1 MIIKSATFV
10 CSNTNPA
17 KCPPPEKPEYAFIGR
32 SNVGKSTLINLLAG
46 RKGLAKI
53 SGSPGKTRTINH
65 FLINEVWYLVD
76 LPGYG
81 YARISKAERET
92 FPAFTTSYLK
102 KRENLMCL
110 FVLIDSRIKPQASDL
125 NFISFLGFERI
136 PFMLVFTKTDKLT
149 VNVLNKNLQEFR
161 KALQTE
167 WKELPGEFIT
177 SSVSG
182 KGREELLNF
191 IQQTNLLFNNP
202 GTIG

>member
-17 KCPPPEKPEYAFIGR
+17 KCPAPDKPEYAFIGR
-32 SNVGKSTLINLLAG
+32 SNVGKSSLINLLAG

-53 SGSPGKTRTINH
+53 SGHPGKTRTINH

-81 YARISKAERET
+81 YARISKTERET
-92 FPAFTTSYLK
+92 FPAFTKAYLK
-102 KRENLMCL
+102 NRENLMCL
-110 FVLIDSRIKPQASDL
+110 FVLIDSRLKPQASDL
-125 NFISFLGFERI
+125 NLISFLGSERI
-136 PFMLVFTKTDKLT
+136 SFMLVFTKADKLT
-149 VNVLNKNLQEFR
+149 VNVMNINLQAFR
-161 KALQTE
+161 KSLLVNWE
-167 WKELPGEFIT
+167 ELPGEFIT

-191 IQQTNLLFNNP
+191 IQQTNLLFNHP
-202 GTIG
+202 GIMG

>member
-17 KCPPPEKPEYAFIGR
+17 KCPAPDKPEYAFIGR
-32 SNVGKSTLINLLAG
+32 SNVGKSSLINLLAG

-81 YARISKAERET
+81 YARISKTERET
-92 FPAFTTSYLK
+92 FPAFTKSYLK
-102 KRENLMCL
+102 NRENLMCL
-110 FVLIDSRIKPQASDL
+110 FVLIDSRLEPQASDL
-125 NFISFLGFERI
+125 NFINVLGSEQI

-149 VNVLNKNLQEFR
+149 TNVLNKNLQAFR
-161 KALQTE
+161 KSLMVNWE
-167 WKELPGEFIT
+167 ELPGEFIT

-191 IQQTNLLFNNP
+191 IQQTNLLFNHP